1 VAADGETTG
10 SVSTWLLH
18 VGAVLAGLTAAT
30 MIALAL
36 ALGESAAA
44 AVALAFL
51 AVLAGVLA
59 VGWLLHARLS
69 QPLDRLALD
78 LLIIARDNPDHV
90 LRLGPRHR
98 LGHLLSA
105 VAVLRQR
112 LQVTSQDTAAALAEA
127 TARADEERQRL
138 EAILLD
144 LSEGVVVCNLQH
156 QILLYNQAAA
166 GLFDPPLTLG
176 LGRSLF
182 TVFTQEPIHYAFDRL
197 RHGQHGT
204 ASGVGDRF
212 VCGTTDGRRLLR
224 SRLGLVLDSDRQPA
238 GYVLAL
244 RDVGAELSAT
254 ARRDDLLQL
263 ATEGTRAPLAN
274 LRAAV
279 ETVAQHPDLERG
291 RQAAFQ
297 QVILTESAA
306 LSERLEEL
314 ARGYREL
321 GGGQWL
327 MAEIHSSDLL
337 ASLQRRLG
345 DGHTV
350 RLTPVGLPA
359 WLYCDSLSLLV
370 LLEHLLFRLS
380 DRLGV
385 TAFDIACTR
394 SDRHVHLDIIWSGE
408 PIPAAVIDGWLERPL
423 VGGLGPLTG
432 RAVLQRHGSE
442 LWSQAGRAGESL
454 LRLPLASAEPVATA
468 PAPARPPRPEFY
480 DFDLLQRPLPTGALA
495 ERPLRQI
502 SYVVLDLE
510 TTGLRPS
517 EGDDIVELGAVRVVN
532 GRVLTMETFERLINP
547 GRPIPESSIQFHGIT
562 DAMVADKPPLAQVLS
577 QFQRFA
583 ADAAL
588 VAHNAAFDLKFLDKG
603 AAACG
608 VRFEQP
614 VLDTLLLST
623 FIDPAEPDH
632 SLDAIAARHGLGFT
646 RRHSALGDALVTAAI
661 LVRQIERLEE
671 RGITG
676 LADLL
681 KATNMAARIRAQ
693 QRHF

>member
-1 VAADGETTG
+1 MAADGETTG
-10 SVSTWLLH
+10 SASTWLLH
-18 VGAVLAGLTAAT
+18 LGAALAGLAAAT

-36 ALGESAAA
+36 ALDESAAP
-44 AVALAFL
+44 AVALACL

-59 VGWLLHARLS
+59 VGWLLHARVT

-78 LLIIARDNPDHV
+78 LLVIARDNPDHV
-90 LRLGPRHR
+90 LRLGARHR
-98 LGHLLSA
+98 LNRLVSA

-112 LQVTSQDTAAALAEA
+112 LQRASQDTATALAEA
-127 TARADEERQRL
+127 TARADEQRRRL

-156 QILLYNQAAA
+156 QVLLYNQAAA
-166 GLFDPPLTLG
+166 ALIDPPLALG

-182 TVFTQEPIHYAFDRL
+182 TVFTQEPVHYALDRL
-197 RHGQHGT
+197 QHPQQG
-204 ASGVGDRF
+204 AAAGVGDRF
-212 VCGTTDGRRLLR
+212 VCGTADGRRLLR
-224 SRLGLVLDSDRQPA
+224 ARLGLVLDNERQPA

-244 RDVGAELSAT
+244 RDVGAEMSAT
-254 ARRDDLLQL
+254 ARRDDLLLL
-263 ATEGTRAPLAN
+263 ATEGMRAPLAN
-274 LRAAV
+274 LRAAA
-279 ETVAQHPDLERG
+279 ETVAQHPELERA

-297 QVILTESAA
+297 QVILTESTA

-345 DGHTV
+345 SGQPLQ
-350 RLTPVGLPA
+350 LTPVGLPV

-370 LLEHLLFRLS
+370 LLEHLLR
-380 DRLGV
+380 RLGEQLGA
-385 TAFDIACTR
+385 TAFDIACAR
-394 SDRHVHLDIIWSGE
+394 ADRHVHLDIIWTGA
-408 PIPAAVIDGWLERPL
+408 PIPAAVIDRWLERPL

-442 LWSQAGRAGESL
+442 LWSQAGRPGESL
-454 LRLPLASAEPVATA
+454 LRLPLPSAEPVAA
-468 PAPARPPRPEFY
+468 APARAHPPRPEFY

-502 SYVVLDLE
+502 TYVVLDLE

-532 GRVLTMETFERLINP
+532 GRVLTMETFGRVINP
-547 GRPIPESSIQFHGIT
+547 GRPIPKSSSEFHGIT
-562 DAMVADKPPLAQVLS
+562 DAMVADKPPLAQVLP

-583 ADAAL
+583 ADAVL

-608 VRFEQP
+608 LRFEQP

-623 FIDPAEPDH
+623 FIDAAEPDH
-632 SLDAIAARHGLGFT
+632 SLDAIAARLGLGFT

-661 LVRQIERLEE
+661 LVKQIERLEE